1 MPEWWPLK
9 FFIFSNWP
17 GVTRDTFPRLHFP
30 LRSCC
35 REHRLTSLWGS
46 PPLVWS
52 RRRSIPS
59 SCPSRR
65 CLRPTARGRAG
76 RRRRGGGSG
85 SWPFPGS
92 MVGKGGEMGMWKIII
107 TIFTYLQS
115 KCFYLCSF
123 SMPALLCD
131 HKPKWTDWI
140 GRLMKGN
147 ELCDGEATLGGSLPP
162 LNGPTQVPLTF
173 LPAAAPVFVDLLQL
187 DGLPLSAL
195 SLSMSFIRGKRKG
208 EKLIHA
214 EFIVYP
220 LYPEPSSQGCTGKWA
235 FMIDKSSRRCCYGGG
250 VQLRTKE
257 WMEKG
262 KKIIN
267 LVGIS
272 DLSAQVF
279 TWAEWGEQFLK

>member
-92 MVGKGGEMGMWKIII
+92 MVGKGGEMGIWQIII

-123 SMPALLCD
+123 SMPALLCN

-140 GRLMKGN
+140 GRLMKGT

-195 SLSMSFIRGKRKG
+195 SLPMSFIRGR
-208 EKLIHA
+208 
-214 EFIVYP
+214 
-220 LYPEPSSQGCTGKWA
+220 
-235 FMIDKSSRRCCYGGG
+235 
-250 VQLRTKE
+250 
-257 WMEKG
+257 EKG
-262 KKIIN
+262 RNSFTLNSSCTHFIQSQAVK
-267 LVGIS
+267 VAPES
-272 DLSAQVF
+272 ELSWSTSQAAAAATAAVCNSEQKD
-279 TWAEWGEQFLK
+279 EWKREKR